1 MPVTNATARG
11 ALDELRFLRS
21 LVVRPRSMGAIA
33 PSSPALARKI
43 AEQIDP
49 RTEGM
54 VIELGPGTGVVTD
67 ALIARGI
74 VEDRLIAIE
83 SDPDMAQ
90 LVRERFPKLRV
101 VEGDAYDLERSLI
114 GHACE
119 GLAGVVSGLPLLNQ
133 PVARRYALIASALAH
148 LAPGAPFVQFSYG
161 WTPPVPAGKDFTV
174 EHAGFVLANLPP
186 ARVWVYR
193 RG

>member
-74 VEDRLIAIE
+74 VEDRLIVIE

-133 PVARRYALIASALAH
+133 PVARRYALIATALAH
-148 LAPGAPFVQFSYG
+148 LAPGAPFIQFSYG

-174 EHAGFVLANLPP
+174 EHAGLVLVNLPP

>member
-21 LVVRPRSMGAIA
+21 LVVRPRSIGAIA

-74 VEDRLIAIE
+74 AEERLIAIE
-83 SDPDMAQ
+83 SDPDLAQ
-90 LVRERFPKLRV
+90 LIRRRFPKLRV
-101 VEGDAYDLERSLI
+101 VEGDAYDLERSLN
-114 GHACE
+114 GPACE
-119 GLAGVVSGLPLLNQ
+119 VLAGVVSGLPLLNQ
-133 PVARRYALIASALAH
+133 PVARRHALIATALAH
-148 LAPGAPFVQFSYG
+148 LAPGAPFIQFSYG

-174 EHAGFVLANLPP
+174 EHAGLVFANLPP

-193 RG
+193 SM

>member
-1 MPVTNATARG
+1 MPMTNATARG

-21 LVVRPRSMGAIA
+21 LVVRPRSIGAIA

-74 VEDRLIAIE
+74 AEERLIAIE

-101 VEGDAYDLERSLI
+101 VEGDATIWSAASSGMHAKVWLAWCPVCLCSINRSRD
-114 GHACE
+114 AT
-119 GLAGVVSGLPLLNQ
+119 
-133 PVARRYALIASALAH
+133 R
-148 LAPGAPFVQFSYG
+148 
-161 WTPPVPAGKDFTV
+161 
-174 EHAGFVLANLPP
+174 
-186 ARVWVYR
+186 
-193 RG
+193 

>member
-1 MPVTNATARG
+1 MSNATARG

-21 LVVRPRSMGAIA
+21 LVVRPRSIGAIA

-43 AEQIDP
+43 ALQIDP
-49 RTEGM
+49 RSRGG
-54 VIELGPGTGVVTD
+54 VLELGPGTGAVTE
-67 ALIARGI
+67 ALIARG
-74 VEDRLIAIE
+74 VAEERLIAIE

-90 LVRERFPKLRV
+90 LIRERFPKLRI
-101 VEGDAYDLERSLI
+101 VEGDAFDLERSLH

-119 GLAGVVSGLPLLNQ
+119 CLAAVVSGLPLLNQ
-133 PVARRYALIASALAH
+133 PVARRSALIANAFAR

-161 WTPPVPAGKDFTV
+161 WTPPVPAGRDFTV
-174 EHAGFVLANLPP
+174 EHAGLVLANLPP

-193 RG
+193 RV

>member
-1 MPVTNATARG
+1 MTNATARG

-21 LVVRPRSMGAIA
+21 LVVRPRSIGAIA

-74 VEDRLIAIE
+74 TEDRLIAIE

-133 PVARRYALIASALAH
+133 PVARRYALIASALAIS
-148 LAPGAPFVQFSYG
+148 A
-161 WTPPVPAGKDFTV
+161 
-174 EHAGFVLANLPP
+174 
-186 ARVWVYR
+186 
-193 RG
+193 

>member
-74 VEDRLIAIE
+74 VEDRLIVIE

-119 GLAGVVSGLPLLNQ
+119 GLAGIVSGLPLLNQ
-133 PVARRYALIASALAH
+133 PVARRYALIATALAH
-148 LAPGAPFVQFSYG
+148 LAPGAPFIQFSYG

-174 EHAGFVLANLPP
+174 EHAGLVLANLPP

>member
-133 PVARRYALIASALAH
+133 PVARRYALIATALAH
-148 LAPGAPFVQFSYG
+148 LAPGAPFIQFSYG

-174 EHAGFVLANLPP
+174 EHAGLVLVNLPP

>member
-1 MPVTNATARG
+1 MTNATARG

-21 LVVRPRSMGAIA
+21 LVVRPRSIGAIA

-49 RTEGM
+49 RTDGM
-54 VIELGPGTGVVTD
+54 VLELGPGTGVVTE
-67 ALIARGI
+67 ALIARG
-74 VEDRLIAIE
+74 VAEERLIAIE

-90 LVRERFPKLRV
+90 LIRKRFPKLRI
-101 VEGDAYDLERSLI
+101 VEADAFDLERSL
-114 GHACE
+114 GAHDCE
-119 GLAGVVSGLPLLNQ
+119 GLAAIVSGLPLLNQ
-133 PVARRYALIASALAH
+133 PVARRHALIASALAR
-148 LAPGAPFVQFSYG
+148 LTPGAPFIQFSYG
-161 WTPPVPAGKDFTV
+161 WTPPVPAGRDFTV
-174 EHAGFVLANLPP
+174 EHAGLVLANLPP

>member
-1 MPVTNATARG
+1 MTNATARG

-21 LVVRPRSMGAIA
+21 LVVRPRSIGAIA

-43 AEQIDP
+43 AAQIDP

-74 VEDRLIAIE
+74 AAERLIAIE

-114 GHACE
+114 GHAC
-119 GLAGVVSGLPLLNQ
+119 GSLAGVVSGLPLLNQ

-148 LAPGAPFVQFSYG
+148 LAPGAPFIQFSYG
-161 WTPPVPAGKDFTV
+161 WTPPVPAGMDFTV
-174 EHAGFVLANLPP
+174 EHAGLVLANLPP
-186 ARVWVYR
+186 SRVWVYQR
-193 RG
+193 T